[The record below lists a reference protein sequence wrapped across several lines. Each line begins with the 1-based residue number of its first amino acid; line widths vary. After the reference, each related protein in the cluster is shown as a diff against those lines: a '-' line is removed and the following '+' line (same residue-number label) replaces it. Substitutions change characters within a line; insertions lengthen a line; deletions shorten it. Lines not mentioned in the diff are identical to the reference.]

1 MVYLTLAFLMSQ
13 PVTSILIV
21 VFLHLAH
28 ALTPGMEIENT

>member
-1 MVYLTLAFLMSQ
+1 MVYLTLVLMSQ